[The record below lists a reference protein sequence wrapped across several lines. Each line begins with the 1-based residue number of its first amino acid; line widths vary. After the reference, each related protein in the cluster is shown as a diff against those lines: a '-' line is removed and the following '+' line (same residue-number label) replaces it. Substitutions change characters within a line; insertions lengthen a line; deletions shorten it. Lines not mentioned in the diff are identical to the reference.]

1 MGEGEK
7 ARLCLQDLLKD
18 RESLYRTRLL
28 AAYNACYL
36 LNKERAALKM
46 AKSVLKETKTGSE
59 EYFRAGFLMAEIYM
73 RNGKQAK
80 AKKTAEGLLSVWQS
94 RYGDDSLKK
103 WKYRRKR
110 LYELGLLYLFAGRSQ
125 EALEQVHFMMEAPKC
140 EGICCGQ
147 QGGTC
152 AEALHLLA
160 LICECTG
167 KRQEALDY
175 YTKLIQSGF
184 LNIPADYG
192 RRRLQ

>member
-1 MGEGEK
+1 
-7 ARLCLQDLLKD
+7 
-18 RESLYRTRLL
+18 
-28 AAYNACYL
+28 
-36 LNKERAALKM
+36 
-46 AKSVLKETKTGSE
+46 
-59 EYFRAGFLMAEIYM
+59 MAEIYM

-80 AKKTAEGLLSVWQS
+80 AKKIAEGLLSVWQS

-110 LYELGLLYLFAGRSQ
+110 LYELGLLHLFAGRSQ